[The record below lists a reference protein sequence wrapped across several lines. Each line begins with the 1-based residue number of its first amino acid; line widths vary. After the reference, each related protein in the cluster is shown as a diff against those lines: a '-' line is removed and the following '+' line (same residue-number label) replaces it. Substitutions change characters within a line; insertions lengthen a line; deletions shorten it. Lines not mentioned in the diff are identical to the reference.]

1 MNTGDNMGFL
11 DKVKETAKDADEKL
25 GDRIDIDKLESKIR
39 DEKRNIEKIVK
50 EIGDKC
56 VENARAGKDT
66 TKADVEDQIV
76 KIEEAEK
83 RIQEFQAQ
91 IDEIKAKKAA

>member
-1 MNTGDNMGFL
+1 MGFL

-50 EIGDKC
+50 EIGDLC

-66 TKADVEDQIV
+66 TTADVKDQIA
-76 KIEEAEK
+76 KIEESEK
-83 RIQEFQAQ
+83 RIQELQAQ
-91 IDEIKAKKAA
+91 IDEIKAKKSS

>member
-1 MNTGDNMGFL
+1 MGFL

-66 TKADVEDQIV
+66 TLADVQQQV
-76 KIEEAEK
+76 SQIEESEK
-83 RIQEFQAQ
+83 RIQELQAQ
-91 IDEIKAKKAA
+91 IDEIKAKKSS

>member
-1 MNTGDNMGFL
+1 MNQGDNMGFL

-50 EIGDKC
+50 EIGDTC

-66 TKADVEDQIV
+66 TVVDVKDQIA
-76 KIEEAEK
+76 KIEESEK
-83 RIQEFQAQ
+83 RIQELQAQ
-91 IDEIKAKKAA
+91 IDEIKAKKSS